1 VEEDVGDLFQ
11 VLRVPD
17 VTQQKRVPETDEGDV
32 GGGRG
37 FEVRAGAFG
46 EEGYP
51 LRWSFFDR

>member
-17 VTQQKRVPETDEGDV
+17 VTQQKRVPEANDSDV
-32 GGGRG
+32 DGGGS
-37 FEVRAGAFG
+37 FEIGVGAVR

-51 LRWSFFDR
+51 LRWSFF